1 MAISYETY
9 QKLVPYEMTSCVRFF
24 IFQAFGVS
32 VCNLTT
38 TDLLNLGAIG
48 EAVTTSQISCLPLQE
63 DDDVASFGAI
73 PAWTTDQ
80 VRINLRQFNVQ
91 LHIFITSFIIRYDI
105 WY

>member
-1 MAISYETY
+1 M
-9 QKLVPYEMTSCVRFF
+9 
-24 IFQAFGVS
+24 S

-63 DDDVASFGAI
+63 DDVVASFGAI

-80 VRINLRQFNVQ
+80 VRINLRQFKVHLN
-91 LHIFITSFIIRYDI
+91 I
-105 WY
+105 WATKSIPRFKCS